1 MDGLMMDFPLT
12 LPTILR
18 RAATI
23 FADREIVSRL
33 PGRSLHRYT
42 YADMAARARRL
53 AAALT
58 ALGLRPGDR
67 VGTFC
72 WNHHQHLEAY
82 FGIPLFGGV
91 LHTLNLRLHPDE
103 VAAIVAHAEDRAILV
118 DAVLL
123 PIFEQI
129 RPRID
134 VEHVIV
140 IGDGPPPDG
149 AIAYEALLAGADPA
163 AFSEPNLDEHQAAA
177 MCYSSGTTG
186 RAKGVLY
193 SHRAVVLHS
202 LVSATADVVGLREA
216 DAVMPVVP
224 MFHVNAWGLPFTGT
238 LVGAKQ
244 VLPGP
249 FLDPASLVDLIERER
264 VTVTAGVP
272 TVWLGVLQYL
282 DQRPGAHDVASLS
295 RMIVGGQAA
304 PEGMIRAF
312 RERHGIDVVH
322 AWGMTEMT
330 PLGTITYVPSSR
342 RAAPDEEQ
350 YRYRAKQGR
359 PIPLVEI
366 RARGAEGLVPWDG
379 ATMGELEVRGP
390 AVARAYYRD
399 PEGDA
404 QFTADGW
411 FRTGDIVTIDP
422 LGYIAVTDRTKD
434 VIKSGGEWISS
445 IALENALMAHP
456 AVAEAAVIAAPH
468 PKWLE
473 RPVAVVVLKPGQQ
486 ATAEELRAHLAPQF
500 ARWWLPDAFLF
511 VDEIPRTS
519 TGKFLKAAL
528 RERYRDV
535 ILAAETAEQGHA
547 GAVEAGEAGQG

>member
-23 FADREIVSRL
+23 FGDREIVSRQ
-33 PGRSLHRYT
+33 PDRTLHRYT
-42 YADMAARARRL
+42 YADMARRARQL

-91 LHTLNLRLHPDE
+91 LHTLNLRLHPDD
-103 VAAIVAHAEDRAILV
+103 VAAIITHAEDRAILV

-123 PIFEQI
+123 PLFETI
-129 RPRID
+129 RPKVD
-134 VEHVIV
+134 VEHLIV
-140 IGDGPPPDG
+140 IGDGPLPEG
-149 AIAYEALLAGADPA
+149 AIAYEDLLASADPEG
-163 AFSEPNLDEHQAAA
+163 FVPPEIDEQQAAA

-193 SHRAVVLHS
+193 SHRAIVLHS
-202 LVSATADVVGLREA
+202 LVSATADAVGLREA

-249 FLDPASLVDLIERER
+249 FLDPPSLIDLIERER
-264 VTVTAGVP
+264 VTITAGVP
-272 TVWLGVLQYL
+272 TVWLGVLQHL
-282 DQRPGAHDVASLS
+282 DQNPGAHDVSSLA

-304 PEGMIRAF
+304 PEGMIRAYQ
-312 RERHGIDVVH
+312 ERHGIDVVH
-322 AWGMTEMT
+322 AWGMTEMS

-342 RAAPDEEQ
+342 RDAPADEQ

-359 PIPLVEI
+359 PLPLVEI
-366 RARGAEGLVPWDG
+366 RARGPEGLVPWDG
-379 ATMGELEVRGP
+379 QTMGELEVRGP
-390 AVARAYYRD
+390 SVARAYYND
-399 PEGDA
+399 PEGDT
-404 QFTADGW
+404 QFTDDGW

-422 LGYIAVTDRTKD
+422 LGYIEITDRTKD

-456 AVAEAAVIAAPH
+456 AVAEAAVIAAAH

-473 RPVAVVVLKPGQQ
+473 RPVAVVVLKEGHT
-486 ATAEELRAHLAPQF
+486 ATETELLAHLAPHF
-500 ARWWLPDAFLF
+500 AKWWLPDAVLF

-519 TGKFLKAAL
+519 TGKFLKSAL

-535 ILAAETAEQGHA
+535 LRAPAMPPAPEHATSAEASEG
-547 GAVEAGEAGQG
+547 